1 MRKWVKRSL
10 LGVALVMSLIALFLT
25 GGFILLRGTP
35 DYYRRTRLTAEQRA
49 AAATRAEAKITQMQ
63 NLATDLH
70 GAELQQRNGTTRPA
84 APPGA
89 TTFSFTDDELNA
101 LFNKWAELNNWK
113 DLYERVVDEPMIIL
127 QDGKII
133 FAGNVNLK
141 GIDTV
146 VSIHFKPTITPDGQL
161 DLRLAGILGGK
172 LPLPKD
178 TAISPLKQRVL
189 QQIDRSL
196 PGWQASANILPD
208 GTANDPAVK
217 AEMSKLLANTLNE
230 QPGDPV
236 VFLWRIA
243 HGNKMIP
250 VKLTDVTIADN
261 ALSITVLP
269 MTASERAN
277 LLEQIKRPMES
288 LAQRMN

>member
-1 MRKWVKRSL
+1 MRKWIKRSL
-10 LGVALVMSLIALFLT
+10 LGVALVMALIALFLT

-49 AAATRAEAKITQMQ
+49 AAATRAEAKLTQMQ

-70 GAELQQRNGTTRPA
+70 GAELQARNGSTKPA

-113 DLYERVVDEPMIIL
+113 DLYERVVEDPMIIL

-133 FAGNVNLK
+133 FAGSVNLK
-141 GIDTV
+141 GVDTV
-146 VSIHFKPTITPDGQL
+146 VSIHFKPTIAPDGQL
-161 DLRLAGILGGK
+161 DLRLDSILGGK

-178 TAISPLKQRVL
+178 TVISPMKQRVL
-189 QQIDRSL
+189 QQIGRSL
-196 PGWQASANILPD
+196 PAWQGGAQIAPD

-230 QPGDPV
+230 QASDPV

-243 HGNKMIP
+243 HGHKMIP

-269 MTASERAN
+269 MNASERAD
-277 LLEQIKRPMES
+277 LLQRIKRPMES
-288 LAQRMN
+288 LAQQTN